1 MTSISRAVYG
11 ARCASPVPV
20 ATPGCLPVSFEPLSA
35 PRGARR
41 GLAPAAESTFGVR
54 LRERDPWADLV
65 REAGPF
71 PPEGGAVEGE
81 RDLFVPIFAISGIIG
96 FFGLYTYETIRI
108 GCLFTPFGT
117 FGGACD

>member
-1 MTSISRAVYG
+1 MSATDDEQEEVGGWGSDSEEASEPLLPPPQQQREISRV
-11 ARCASPVPV
+11 
-20 ATPGCLPVSFEPLSA
+20 
-35 PRGARR
+35 
-41 GLAPAAESTFGVR
+41 
-54 LRERDPWADLV
+54 DL
-65 REAGPF
+65 GGGG
-71 PPEGGAVEGE
+71 GGAVEGE

>member
-1 MTSISRAVYG
+1 MSATDDEQEEVDGWGSDSEPLLPPPQQQREISRVDLG
-11 ARCASPVPV
+11 
-20 ATPGCLPVSFEPLSA
+20 G
-35 PRGARR
+35 G
-41 GLAPAAESTFGVR
+41 GGVGR
-54 LRERDPWADLV
+54 
-65 REAGPF
+65 
-71 PPEGGAVEGE
+71 E

>member
-1 MTSISRAVYG
+1 MMNHI
-11 ARCASPVPV
+11 
-20 ATPGCLPVSFEPLSA
+20 F
-35 PRGARR
+35 
-41 GLAPAAESTFGVR
+41 
-54 LRERDPWADLV
+54 W
-65 REAGPF
+65 
-71 PPEGGAVEGE
+71 GGAVEGE

>member
-1 MTSISRAVYG
+1 MMSATDDEQEEVDGWGSDSEEASEPLLPPPQQQREISRV
-11 ARCASPVPV
+11 
-20 ATPGCLPVSFEPLSA
+20 
-35 PRGARR
+35 
-41 GLAPAAESTFGVR
+41 
-54 LRERDPWADLV
+54 DDL
-65 REAGPF
+65 GGGG
-71 PPEGGAVEGE
+71 GGAVEGE